1 MSLSRLGLL
10 SVSCAILTLGLSGIA
25 RAQSAEYGSML
36 TIDPTMA
43 LNGFAILAGGIVL
56 LFNGFRSR
64 P

>member
-36 TIDPTMA
+36 TIDPTIA